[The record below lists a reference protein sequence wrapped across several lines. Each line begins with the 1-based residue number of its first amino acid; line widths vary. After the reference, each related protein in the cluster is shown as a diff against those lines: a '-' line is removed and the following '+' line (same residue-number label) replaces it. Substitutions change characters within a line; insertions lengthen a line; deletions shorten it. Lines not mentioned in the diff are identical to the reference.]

1 MKDFIVIGAGYSGI
15 ATAALLQ
22 KAGFSVLIL
31 EAHSLIGGCA
41 SFFRRKHFLFDA
53 GATTLSGVLPNQPL
67 GKLFVDLEITPEL
80 NKLDPG
86 MKILLDG
93 ETITRYADFEK
104 WVEEAEKCFPQSKHK
119 QRAFWEKIYSI
130 NASAWD
136 FISTNLNLPPSSLK
150 DLILLSKPKNWNK
163 IHLLPKLFFPLRSLL
178 SDLNIKDQ
186 KFERFLNEQLLITTQ
201 STLDKAPI
209 LTSAMGLAYPSETYY
224 PIGGIT
230 KPLEL
235 VLEKFIGMGGSILF
249 REEVK
254 SINKINNE
262 FVVQTKKMN
271 EYISKYLVSTIPIWN
286 MEKLTSGSL
295 NSYYKK
301 QIGKFP
307 KGPAAF
313 TMNFGIKV
321 SDTIEGGYY
330 QIHTPAQIPHCEAS
344 AFFLTLSKKGDLSR
358 APSTHRTATISTHTD
373 SEEWFFLNE
382 EEYKTKKQETTD
394 YILETLGSY
403 FPEFKEA
410 QKEFLV
416 SASPKTFQKFTRRE
430 QGFVGGIP
438 HSISPSLLRL
448 PPNKLPFSGIF
459 QGGDTAF
466 PGQGTPAVV
475 HGAYQILQAALSL
488 K

>member
-1 MKDFIVIGAGYSGI
+1 MKDFIIIGAGYAGI
-15 ATAALLQ
+15 ASAALLQ

-31 EAHSLIGGCA
+31 ESHSLIGGCA
-41 SFFRRKHFLFDA
+41 SFFRRKQFLFDA

-67 GKLFVDLEITPEL
+67 GKLFIDLEITPKL
-80 NKLDPG
+80 KKLDPG
-86 MKILLDG
+86 MKIFLDG
-93 ETITRYADFEK
+93 ETIIRYAEFEK
-104 WVEEAEKCFPQSKHK
+104 WVEEAEKCFPESKDK
-119 QRAFWEKIYSI
+119 QRIFWEKIYSI

-136 FISTNLNLPPSSLK
+136 FISTNLNLPPRSLK
-150 DLILLSKPKNWNK
+150 DLILLSKPSNWNK
-163 IHLLPKLFFPLRSLL
+163 IHLLPKLFFPLESLL
-178 SDLNIKDQ
+178 SNLGIKDQ
-186 KFERFLNEQLLITTQ
+186 KFERFLNEQLLISTQ

-235 VLEKFIGMGGSILF
+235 LLEKFISMGGSILF
-249 REEVK
+249 REEVS
-254 SINKINNE
+254 SINKIKNE

-271 EYISKYLVSTIPIWN
+271 EYNSKYLVSTIPIWN

-301 QIGKFP
+301 QIKTFP

-321 SDTIEGGYY
+321 NDEIEGGYY
-330 QIHTPAQIPHCEAS
+330 QIHTPNQIPHCETS

-358 APSTHRTATISTHTD
+358 APELYRTATISTHTD
-373 SEEWFFLNE
+373 PKEWFLLNE
-382 EEYKTKKQETTD
+382 EDYKLKKQETTD
-394 YILETLGSY
+394 YILKALDSY

-416 SASPKTFQKFTRRE
+416 SASPKTFQKFTKRD
-430 QGFVGGIP
+430 QGYVGGIP
-438 HSISPSLLRL
+438 HSTFPSLLQL
-448 PPNKLPFSGIF
+448 PPNRLPIAGIF

-475 HGAYQILQAALSL
+475 QGAYQILQAALAL